1 MLKRKEVIMNNGI
14 YRVIQEG
21 TSLMGNQ
28 YLNEEMVRTWLEY
41 SLKMLDLVCGNT
53 FIKYQYS
60 SFAFQVMNSPIANST
75 SKCKITKC
83 FYKSTPLVLRNS
95 ISFLVSH

>member
-1 MLKRKEVIMNNGI
+1 MMNNGI
-14 YRVIQEG
+14 YRVINEG

-28 YLNEEMVRTWLEY
+28 YLNEAMFRTWLEY

-60 SFAFQVMNSPIANST
+60 SFAFQVMNSPN
-75 SKCKITKC
+75 
-83 FYKSTPLVLRNS
+83 TPFEKLAS
-95 ISFLVSH
+95 MI